1 MLNSIWAIFLKD
13 LKSELRTRY
22 AINALIMFVVVTI
35 SMLLFSTAGEVVSE
49 TLLSGLLWVVIFF
62 SAMSGLSRAF
72 VSEEDR
78 GTVLFL
84 QLATRPSV
92 VYFGKLLFNFILILG
107 LNFFIVVA
115 YLLTMENFKVKSFD
129 VFLLCLILGGLGLA
143 SASTIIA
150 AIIAKANTKGTLY
163 PVLSFPVLLPLLM
176 TAINMTQLSIEGATL
191 GETVGHLRILVSYS
205 MVVIIAS
212 YLLFDYIW
220 KE

>member
-1 MLNSIWAIFLKD
+1 LLSSIWAIFLKD
-13 LKSELRTRY
+13 LKSEIRTRY
-22 AINALIMFVVVTI
+22 ALNALLMFVVVTI
-35 SMLLFSTAGEVVSE
+35 SMILFATAGEVMSGE
-49 TLLSGLLWVVIFF
+49 LLSGLLWVVIFF
-62 SAMSGLSRAF
+62 SAMSGLSRTF

-78 GTVLFL
+78 GTVIFL

-92 VYFGKLLFNFILILG
+92 VYFGKLLFNLVLIFG
-107 LNFFIVVA
+107 INFFVVIA

-129 VFLLCLILGGLGLA
+129 VFLSALILGGLGLA

-163 PVLSFPVLLPLLM
+163 PVLSFPVLLPLLI
-176 TAINMTQLSIEGATL
+176 TTINMTQLSIEGAKL
-191 GETVGHLRILVSYS
+191 AETFGHLRILFSYF
-205 MVVIIAS
+205 VVVVIAS